1 MHKFEPELCVG
12 CSMRL
17 VILISDP
24 GFVSRGCLID
34 LPARLTFH
42 FSSLGIHCSVLYHL
56 VQGQPLSRDVP
67 LVRAIGACIA
77 ARSTNEPRDL
87 KMNLPS

>member
-12 CSMRL
+12 CSRRL

-34 LPARLTFH
+34 LPSGLTFH
-42 FSSLGIHCSVLYHL
+42 FSSLGIHCSVLYNL

-67 LVRAIGACIA
+67 SVRQL
-77 ARSTNEPRDL
+77 EHV
-87 KMNLPS
+87 